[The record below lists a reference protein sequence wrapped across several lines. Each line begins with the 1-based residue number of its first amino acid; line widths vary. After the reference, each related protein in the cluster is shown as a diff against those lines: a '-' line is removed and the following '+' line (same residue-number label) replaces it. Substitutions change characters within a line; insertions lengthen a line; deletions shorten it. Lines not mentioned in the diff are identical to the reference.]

1 MKKMTIAEAKR
12 ICLERDGS
20 LPRIGYSRD
29 VVTREEQVEVTNYCE
44 GPRFYRTTTKVNYTL
59 VNAGGTF
66 KVQKYTHPSVSPRY

>member
-44 GPRFYRTTTKVNYTL
+44 GP
-59 VNAGGTF
+59 
-66 KVQKYTHPSVSPRY
+66 